1 MATPRSLPFP
11 VPVPLSFPPPDRDPF
26 PAGGRQIRGGGR
38 AAHIESGVAFAGTP
52 HGSGPMSCR
61 QDLIGPLG
69 ARVVRSRL

>member
-11 VPVPLSFPPPDRDPF
+11 VPVPLSFPRLIATRSPPV
-26 PAGGRQIRGGGR
+26 GRQIRGGGR